1 MKIRLQRWR
10 DYFFLGIF
18 ILFQISSIGNIKY
31 LLALVFAAF
40 YFLWQYQFGAPL
52 TMRGAGKSFCLML
65 AGMCGLFVITAA
77 LQLINGF
84 QSYAVNEAV
93 YFITPLFFVWVY
105 VSMTSRERLGIIID
119 YMFGILILAFIY
131 EKWQVMSFS
140 NLKFIDFTNSFS
152 VFECGYGYPSVV
164 LECVFLMRGE
174 KKKAFGA
181 MLFAVLCFKRFC
193 MIAAVLIF
201 VFSKWIIS
209 DKPADKKVVAVA
221 IIGFVLLPII
231 TCGVLNEEFSAW
243 FEQQFGISL
252 RLVTM
257 SRSDRLIAVINSD
270 EIKHGLGSTTV
281 YMTDMLNELH
291 GSEIEQRNLHNDLV
305 RIYLECGILGSII
318 FTYTYFKATIRSQTA
333 LIIMCYVFAE
343 CYFNHL
349 LGAGTVGTWIL
360 VCTVLAYLT
369 TGEQAQSQ
377 KATKAREF
385 LKQ

>member
-18 ILFQISSIGNIKY
+18 VLFQISEIGNIKY
-31 LLALVFAAF
+31 ILALAFAAF
-40 YFLWQYQFGAPL
+40 YFLVQYQYGAPL
-52 TMRGAGKSFCLML
+52 TMQGAGKSYFTILL
-65 AGMCGLFVITAA
+65 GLCGLFAITAG

-84 QSYAVNEAV
+84 QSYAINEV
-93 YFITPLFFVWVY
+93 IYFITPLFFVWVY
-105 VSMTSRERLGIIID
+105 VSMTNRERLGIIID
-119 YMFGILILAFIY
+119 YMFCILILAFIY
-131 EKWQVMSFS
+131 EKWQFMSFS
-140 NLKFIDFTNSFS
+140 YLKYISFTNSYS

-181 MLFAVLCFKRFC
+181 MLFAVVCFKRFC
-193 MIAAVLIF
+193 MIAAILIF

-209 DKPADKKVVAVA
+209 DKPADKKAVAVA

-231 TCGVLNEEFSAW
+231 TCGVLDEEFSVW

-252 RLVTM
+252 RFLTM
-257 SRSDRLIAVINSD
+257 SRSDRLMAVINSD

-318 FTYTYFKATIRSQTA
+318 FTYTYFKATVRSRTA

-343 CYFNHL
+343 CYFNHP
-349 LGAGTVGTWIL
+349 LGAGNVGLWI
-360 VCTVLAYLT
+360 VIYMSLAYVLT
-369 TGEQAQSQ
+369 NKEQ
-377 KATKAREF
+377 TIGARSV
-385 LKQ
+385 